1 MKKLLKL
8 STLLLVI
15 AMLFN
20 LVACSSFGKIQK
32 ALEDAGYA
40 IIENKDNAVT
50 QEAEN
55 DERVANLHV
64 FTNAQSLSALELL
77 KITIVVV
84 IEFKATQDLVEYF
97 KDSATLQG
105 IVADVKEDG
114 TVDEIYAE
122 LKNAGLACEN
132 CIVAPIGADAS
143 NVLSKIK
150 AL

>member
-20 LVACSSFGKIQK
+20 LVACSAFGKVQK

-40 IIENKDNAVT
+40 IIENKENAVSK
-50 QEAEN
+50 EAAE
-55 DERVANLHV
+55 DERVTSFHV
-64 FTNAQSLSALELL
+64 FTNAQSLPAIELL
-77 KITIVVV
+77 RTTVVVV
-84 IEFKATQDLVEYF
+84 IEFNATTDLVEYF

-105 IVADVKEDG
+105 IIADVKEDG
-114 TVDEIYAE
+114 TVDEIYNE
-122 LKNAGLACEN
+122 LKATGLVCEN